1 MVWWWIGCAPR
12 VRWGV
17 EAAGFKQRARPVNAQ
32 TEFTAQAGPVGRL
45 EVAIDRPEG
54 VARGTVVIA
63 HPHPLH
69 GGSLTNKVVQ
79 TMARACVLAGW
90 VAVRFNFRGVGS
102 SEGVYD
108 EGRGELDDLLSVVNA
123 QAPDG
128 PLSLAGFSFGAFVT
142 TLALERLHGQRD
154 IQRAVLVGTAASR
167 FDVVP
172 VPQPLHVQTLVIH
185 GEQDD
190 TVPLSSVMDWARP
203 QALPVLVVPGG
214 GHFFH
219 GQLPLLRELVLRHLR
234 A

>member
-1 MVWWWIGCAPR
+1 M
-12 VRWGV
+12 
-17 EAAGFKQRARPVNAQ
+17 NAQ
-32 TEFTAQAGPVGRL
+32 TEFTAQAGPAGRL
-45 EVAIDRPEG
+45 EVAIDRPDG
-54 VARGTVVIA
+54 VARGTAIIA

-79 TMARACVLAGW
+79 TLARAHVLAGW
-90 VAVRFNFRGVGS
+90 AAVRFNFRGVGA
-102 SEGVYD
+102 SEGVYG
-108 EGRGELDDLLSVVNA
+108 EGRGELDDLLSVVA
-123 QAPDG
+123 RQAPEG

-142 TLALERLHGQRD
+142 TRAIERLHDQRD
-154 IQRAVLVGTAASR
+154 IERAVLVGTAASR
-167 FDVVP
+167 FDVAP
-172 VPQPLHVQTLVIH
+172 LPQQLHLCTLVIH